1 VTAQTDKILSCMTR
15 FNRSPRTN
23 PYAVIT
29 PDTPLAD
36 LESFLKDHI
45 FALST
50 PFCFPTSESGPRVV
64 EIDLND

>member
-1 VTAQTDKILSCMTR
+1 MDKISSCMTR

-50 PFCFPTSESGPRVV
+50 PFCFSYIRIGGRALFE
-64 EIDLND
+64 NDPDD